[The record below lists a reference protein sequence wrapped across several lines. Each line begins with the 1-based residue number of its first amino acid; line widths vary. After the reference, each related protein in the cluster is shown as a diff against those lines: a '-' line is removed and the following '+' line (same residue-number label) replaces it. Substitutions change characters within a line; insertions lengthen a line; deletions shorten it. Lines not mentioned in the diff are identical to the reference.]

1 VGGVGFLGAEWL
13 ALARELFGNVG
24 ACEGATAR
32 IQRVVT
38 GAPGGDVVLML
49 TFEDGRLVDAARAVG
64 DAPDPDAE
72 LTITTTYPDTLLL
85 ASGDLDL
92 SVAVMQGRAKVAG
105 SMGALLAILP
115 ATRSREF
122 RAARAALHERTADPR
137 EAGDAAGAG

>member
-24 ACEGATAR
+24 PCAGATAR
-32 IQRVVT
+32 IRRVVT
-38 GAPGGDVVLML
+38 GAPGGDVVMTL
-49 TFEDGRLVDAARAVG
+49 TFEDGRLVDAARADG
-64 DAPDPDAE
+64 DAPDADGE
-72 LTITTTYPDTLLL
+72 LTITTTYADTLLL

-105 SMGALLAILP
+105 SMSALLAILP

-122 RAARAALHERTADPR
+122 RAARAALHERTATPTD
-137 EAGDAAGAG
+137 